1 MVKLESRELNMI
13 QLAYWYI
20 AANTVIDEI
29 AFTGTLLHYSR
40 LNQRNEK
47 LLFPAPQEIN

>member
-1 MVKLESRELNMI
+1 MV

-20 AANTVIDEI
+20 AANTVIDAI
-29 AFTGTLLHYSR
+29 PFTGTLSHYSR

-47 LLFPAPQEIN
+47 FQFPAGR